1 MTGPGF
7 KPPRSIHV
15 EQRPPDAL
23 ARDLDVSLRADLVRV
38 IRESLGLPET
48 VAVPM
53 ADELAR
59 GLQQLMGGLYVPA
72 RELRETRDA
81 AVRREFNGR
90 NHDDIMRRH
99 DISRA
104 TLYRIIGTRPA
115 GAPGASCLKTRGNET
130 GDPAA

>member
-1 MTGPGF
+1 M
-7 KPPRSIHV
+7 S
-15 EQRPPDAL
+15 DAPVNTAV
-23 ARDLDVSLRADLVRV
+23 ARDLEVAFRSDLVRV

-53 ADELAR
+53 ADEIAR
-59 GLQQLMGGLYVPA
+59 GLQRMMGGLYVPA

-90 NHDDIMRRH
+90 NHADIMRRH

-104 TLYRIIGTRPA
+104 TLYRIIGMRPA
-115 GAPGASCLKTRGNET
+115 GESCLKPARNET
-130 GDPAA
+130 DPEAA